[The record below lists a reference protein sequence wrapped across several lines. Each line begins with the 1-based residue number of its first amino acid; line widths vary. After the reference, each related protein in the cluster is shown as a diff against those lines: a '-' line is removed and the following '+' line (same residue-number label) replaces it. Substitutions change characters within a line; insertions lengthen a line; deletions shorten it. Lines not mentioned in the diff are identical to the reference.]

1 MLRWMAHG
9 LKQNTVS
16 YFLLDVMV
24 EYDKRDYVFMF
35 GASIGLENWSDN
47 SHKITLPHQHIV
59 ISHP

>member
-1 MLRWMAHG
+1 MSMLRWMAHG

-35 GASIGLENWSDN
+35 GASIGLEN
-47 SHKITLPHQHIV
+47 
-59 ISHP
+59 